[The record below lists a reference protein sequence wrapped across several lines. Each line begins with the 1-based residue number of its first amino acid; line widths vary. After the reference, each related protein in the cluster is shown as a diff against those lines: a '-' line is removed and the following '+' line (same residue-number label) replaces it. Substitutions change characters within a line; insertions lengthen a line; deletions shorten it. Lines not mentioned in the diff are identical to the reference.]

1 MATPDGARIA
11 SWAGRVARVEG
22 ALDLCS
28 MQIGYIDGPRLR
40 RALMAACQ
48 WAQQQRGELNRIN
61 VFPVPDGDTGT
72 NLALT
77 VQAIVDYLE
86 RSTHRAVGIVAQE
99 AADAAVLGA
108 RGNCGMMLSHFLL
121 GFAGGL
127 EHRQR
132 IDAGEFGIALS
143 AGVENLYAAI
153 EQPVEGTILTVMRE
167 TAEAVSQAHMADIA
181 PLMEHM
187 LEKAQ
192 HSLAR
197 TPELLPVLKSAG
209 VVDAGAKGFV
219 SLLEGVVLFLHGD
232 PLTAKA
238 TGDFAA
244 SPPAV
249 AMVEYPDREERY
261 RFCTEALVRGNRMPT
276 QREVRERLRGRGD
289 SLIVIRSGD
298 VLKLHIHTDDPQDVF
313 AYLKGLGNLVTHK
326 AEDMK
331 AQHAAVGRSATSHL
345 SLARRPVGIVT
356 DSAADLSEEIIRA
369 HGIQVVPLML
379 VAGDTVYRDGVDV
392 TAEQFHEMLSMQE
405 ALPTTSQPPPGAF
418 LEGFKR
424 AAEDAEQVVGVILG
438 SSLSGTFTSAEA
450 AISME
455 DALAVRLMDSLGAS
469 LLQGLLV
476 LKATELAEMG
486 HGPDEI
492 VAELDRIRAQS
503 GILFTVETF
512 DRLLASG
519 RVGRGKALL
528 GTLLNVKPILGLDRA
543 GKVLP
548 RGKAIGRTRVM
559 TALLDVMAED
569 MGAEPEK
576 VRFGIVHVGAPD
588 IVPEVRERLI
598 ERYGDVE
605 ILSAPDTPVISTHL
619 GTGAWGVAYLVEDPA
634 E

>member
-1 MATPDGARIA
+1 
-11 SWAGRVARVEG
+11 
-22 ALDLCS
+22 

-40 RALMAACQ
+40 RALVAACQ
-48 WAQQQRGELNRIN
+48 WAQQQRSELNRIN

-77 VQAIVDYLE
+77 VQAIAEYLDG
-86 RSTHRAVGIVAQE
+86 STHRAVGVVAQE

-121 GFAGGL
+121 GFAGVL

-132 IDAGEFGIALS
+132 IDAQEFGIALA

-153 EQPVEGTILTVMRE
+153 DQPVEGTILTVMRE
-167 TAEAVSQAHMADIA
+167 TAEAVSGAQMTDIA
-181 PLMEHM
+181 PLVEHM
-187 LEKAQ
+187 LERAQ

-232 PLTAKA
+232 PLTAEA
-238 TGDFAA
+238 SGDFAA
-244 SPPAV
+244 GPPAL

-261 RFCTEALVRGNRMPT
+261 RFCTEALVRGNSLPT
-276 QREVRERLRGRGD
+276 QREVREHLRERGD
-289 SLIVIRSGD
+289 SLIVIRSGE
-298 VLKLHIHTDDPQDVF
+298 VLKLHVHTDDPQGVF

-356 DSAADLSEEIIRA
+356 DSAADLPEEIIRA

-379 VAGDTVYRDGVDV
+379 VEGDTVYRNGVDM
-392 TAEQFHEMLSMQE
+392 TAEQFHERLSTQD

-438 SSLSGTFTSAEA
+438 SGLSGTFTSAEA
-450 AISME
+450 AISRG
-455 DALAVRLMDSLGAS
+455 DALAVRLMDSQGAS

-476 LKATELAEMG
+476 LKATELAELG
-486 HGPDEI
+486 QGPDEI

-543 GKVLP
+543 GKVVP
-548 RGKAIGRTRVM
+548 RGKVIGRKRVM

-569 MGAEPEK
+569 IGAEPDK
-576 VRFGIVHVGAPD
+576 VRFGVVHVGAPD
-588 IVPEVRERLI
+588 IVSDVRERLI
-598 ERYGDVE
+598 ERYGEVE
-605 ILSAPDTPVISTHL
+605 ILSAPATPVISTHL